1 MQTLTVRR
9 LRWTAPFVAAVAV
22 ATAAVLPT
30 VASGSDHP
38 ILPARSAAQLL
49 ADVATAETP
58 SLSGTIVETVRLGL
72 PELPST
78 GGSAA
83 DLSLVNLITGSH
95 TARIWLDGVDHQRV
109 ALVGDLSE
117 SDVIHDGQD
126 VWIYASSANQATHV
140 MVPASLPASAKKA
153 ITAGN
158 IPTPAQLADQLLAAV
173 TPTTEVSVDATARVA
188 GRPAY
193 QLVLAPKSEHALIT
207 RVSIAVDSQTKVPLR
222 VQVYGRDASAPA
234 FETGFTDISFSRPPL
249 SVFRFVP
256 PTGTKVTQSGPQQL
270 LSGTSG
276 LDGTADTAATAGT
289 GSRTIGTG
297 WTAVVETNASALT
310 GAGGRGSQNQLLSVL
325 LRSATRVK
333 QGRLIT
339 TALVSALI
347 TDDGHLYV
355 GAVDGATLRK
365 VAATGKPA

>member
-58 SLSGTIVETVRLGL
+58 CLSGTIVETVRLGL

-207 RVSIAVDSQTKVPLR
+207 RVSIAVDSQTKV
-222 VQVYGRDASAPA
+222 G
-234 FETGFTDISFSRPPL
+234 
-249 SVFRFVP
+249 SV
-256 PTGTKVTQSGPQQL
+256 S
-270 LSGTSG
+270 
-276 LDGTADTAATAGT
+276 
-289 GSRTIGTG
+289 
-297 WTAVVETNASALT
+297 
-310 GAGGRGSQNQLLSVL
+310 
-325 LRSATRVK
+325 
-333 QGRLIT
+333 
-339 TALVSALI
+339 
-347 TDDGHLYV
+347 Y
-355 GAVDGATLRK
+355 
-365 VAATGKPA
+365 